1 MRLLTGAPLGGGSHA
16 TASNRQS
23 SRSVALA
30 CFRVARAPPRRAGRG
45 VWCRCERFSAC
56 RTSFE
61 LVPRR
66 LCVVSDRSQR
76 AGRPSGSFQVLLASL
91 PTVLSVRNVT
101 PVRSKR
107 FFFTRALVR
116 HDLLFLCAL
125 ARASRADLCYLYTL
139 AKYKAG
145 ASEMSIPGIRP
156 TRCASVARS
165 GHPRAHS
172 RSCFRSRETPYPK
185 ISR

>member
-91 PTVLSVRNVT
+91 PTVLSVRNVI
-101 PVRSKR
+101 PVRSNGAGR
-107 FFFTRALVR
+107 QSRPIRARRPPLRLVPTGILEPSSPTTSTFE
-116 HDLLFLCAL
+116 HF
-125 ARASRADLCYLYTL
+125 YVQIGQMLYV
-139 AKYKAG
+139 YYFG
-145 ASEMSIPGIRP
+145 G
-156 TRCASVARS
+156 
-165 GHPRAHS
+165 
-172 RSCFRSRETPYPK
+172 
-185 ISR
+185 